1 MQLTACTPSC
11 RDNPPVSNMIDARSH
26 IIFGHQG
33 PPRPP
38 AADTN
43 KRRYC
48 CSSPSLDGAVLCV
61 VTATLWRE
69 RVMLGCGCVR
79 GAGVRGRIVTG
90 EKESGR
96 VNTAGCTGSR
106 PLPVRPQ
113 EILRRPRNL
122 NVDVWRTSRNV
133 RLRLGSTREHHQ
145 GAASEKH
152 KKLLYHW
159 CGSAG
164 TADGP
169 RDRSRRPR
177 FNGVHCR
184 SPSVVT
190 VTESSR
196 SSSQPAACFSL
207 SQQFAL
213 QPCLLLLLRHDVLI
227 QLSTCSGR
235 LI

>member
-43 KRRYC
+43 KRRCC

-79 GAGVRGRIVTG
+79 GVGVRGRIVTG
-90 EKESGR
+90 EKQSGR

-113 EILRRPRNL
+113 EISPQTEEFECGRVADFPQRASAARFHTGNITALLPKNTRNCYNISL
-122 NVDVWRTSRNV
+122 VW
-133 RLRLGSTREHHQ
+133 LGGHRGWAE
-145 GAASEKH
+145 
-152 KKLLYHW
+152 
-159 CGSAG
+159 
-164 TADGP
+164 GP
-169 RDRSRRPR
+169 IPT
-177 FNGVHCR
+177 
-184 SPSVVT
+184 P
-190 VTESSR
+190 
-196 SSSQPAACFSL
+196 
-207 SQQFAL
+207 
-213 QPCLLLLLRHDVLI
+213 
-227 QLSTCSGR
+227 
-235 LI
+235 